1 MPEINKPMKITLEI
15 AKRVAVAAR
24 NILDGCSTP
33 EDRDIIQKINAS
45 QKPVKD
51 RCATKQD
58 ATIASLVSDGWKISR
73 KDKAGRVWMTTPP
86 HHPATGAR
94 VFRNG
99 NLRAD
104 YYDDQKGH
112 CISKLFYA
120 SQFVK

>member
-1 MPEINKPMKITLEI
+1 MKITLEI

-33 EDRDIIQKINAS
+33 EDRDIIKKVNAS
-45 QKPVKD
+45 QKP
-51 RCATKQD
+51 TKQAAKQD
-58 ATIASLVSDGWKISR
+58 VTVASLVSDGWKISR
-73 KDKAGRVWMTTPP
+73 KDKAGRVWMVAPP
-86 HHPATGAR
+86 QHLATGAR

-104 YYDDQKGH
+104 YYDEQKGH
-112 CISKLFYA
+112 RISKLFYA